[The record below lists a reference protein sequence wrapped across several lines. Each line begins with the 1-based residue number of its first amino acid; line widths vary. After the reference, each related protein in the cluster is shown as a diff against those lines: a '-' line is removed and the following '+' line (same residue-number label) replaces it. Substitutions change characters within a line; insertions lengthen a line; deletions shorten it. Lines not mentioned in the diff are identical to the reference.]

1 MTKHLVITPPLAG
14 HEGPIEGEIYICE
27 DQLYFYSN
35 TIESGIAVE
44 YRDIIIH
51 AISRQDQASLY
62 CQLDVGLFFPNQVLP
77 EDEYEREET
86 MTELYLIPRDSGA
99 VEGIYAA
106 MSDCA
111 ALHPDK
117 EFMEEQE
124 SDDEFYGGE
133 ELTQE
138 QQTALDRLD
147 SLIVPTENG
156 HYDDPVDESQ

>member
-1 MTKHLVITPPLAG
+1 MTVTLLSQAPNVSSLKTRHIQKETSLVITPPLAG

-27 DQLYFYSN
+27 
-35 TIESGIAVE
+35 E
-44 YRDIIIH
+44 
-51 AISRQDQASLY
+51 QDQASLY

-99 VEGIYAA
+99 VEGIFAA